1 VILQPILCNLLR
13 RQTCCFAVAGKLHL
27 KDALAAK
34 SDININKTKSVKN
47 ARRCRDSRS
56 AINRE
61 TGWG

>member
-1 VILQPILCNLLR
+1 MGTDLLLCS
-13 RQTCCFAVAGKLHL
+13 TVAGKLHL

-47 ARRCRDSRS
+47 VKRCRDSRS

-61 TGWG
+61 TVGMIA